1 MRPDPPNRTAGLGTH
16 SPLGTGA
23 GLPRDLRMKV
33 LMDYYHV
40 SGPPRVGPRPPCMRS
55 NPHVWVLVLHVSRPS
70 PMGGSL
76 TSSYVVRTPMMAPRP
91 PRVPYEPSWRVLD
104 LHVCRSNPHR
114 WVPDLLS
121 YIQTPTGMTQV
132 FRPACALGPHSPL
145 GQGSGA
151 ATWPMGTWH
160 KPSTGSKLTARIQTS
175 DCGVS
180 CCAQGIGRL
189 LSGRAGLIDRSS
201 APHVTDASNC
211 VSAPRAWFAQYD
223 V

>member
-1 MRPDPPNRTAGLGTH
+1 MPLSVPRVKVLRYYRYEPKPPWAGPGPPRMSSRPLWAGPEPPRMSSRPLWAGLG
-16 SPLGTGA
+16 
-23 GLPRDLRMKV
+23 
-33 LMDYYHV
+33 
-40 SGPPRVGPRPPCMRS
+40 PPC
-55 NPHVWVLVLHVSRPS
+55 L
-70 PMGGSL
+70 
-76 TSSYVVRTPMMAPRP
+76 AFKP
-91 PRVPYEPSWRVLD
+91 PAGRA
-104 LHVCRSNPHR
+104 
-114 WVPDLLS
+114 
-121 YIQTPTGMTQV
+121 QV